1 MDRPQPSLIYCMCR
15 HLSKGSIINRVRVTA
30 IKKRNGIEIIEINN
44 IIGMQ
49 MFL

>member
-1 MDRPQPSLIYCMCR
+1 
-15 HLSKGSIINRVRVTA
+15 VFRVTA